1 MKKFQSCF
9 ELSKALLMSD
19 PELPLCEVKGGHIQ
33 LPATHFII
41 NSNGP
46 LDKQYAGCD
55 PRRWAA
61 FVARFTE
68 QEETEDRSS
77 ISIASNQKLAGK
89 IHQEIIAAVL
99 AFVQTVDTWT
109 AGPDVT
115 MWLHVMDVTA
125 LKRFV
130 MKMKKDEE
138 KEQELGNHW
147 PHSGRLKWMKRMERS
162 LVSSLPL
169 KDIRSGNHEE
179 RHGKTWYHE
188 PQDRDTTC
196 MQWRD
201 GAHEKEDGHSRR
213 GECKARCYHQTST
226 EHCLLVFWVSWLGH
240 RGKASEVPT
249 LRTKTL

>member
-99 AFVQTVDTWT
+99 AIVQSVDTWT

-115 MWLHVMDVTA
+115 TCYGCDSIEEICDE
-125 LKRFV
+125 
-130 MKMKKDEE
+130 DEE
-138 KEQELGNHW
+138 
-147 PHSGRLKWMKRMERS
+147 
-162 LVSSLPL
+162 
-169 KDIRSGNHEE
+169 
-179 RHGKTWYHE
+179 
-188 PQDRDTTC
+188 
-196 MQWRD
+196 
-201 GAHEKEDGHSRR
+201 RR
-213 GECKARCYHQTST
+213 GEGTEIRKSLTPLWKTEMDEKNGKITGLKFTIERYKVRKPRRKTRKDLTSWT
-226 EHCLLVFWVSWLGH
+226 SRQRYYLHAMKRWSSWKG
-240 RGKASEVPT
+240 RWT
-249 LRTKTL
+249 L